1 MDFKACSNYL
11 ASKPEATLD
20 FPFDPDVYVYKV
32 CGKMFALVSPSGNQ
46 TPEKHPQMNIKC
58 DPDHALEL
66 RDVFEAVI
74 PGYHM
79 NKRHW
84 NTIIL
89 DGSLP
94 ASEIQ
99 RMIDHSYALVA
110 KKLTKAQR
118 TPLELKYGPEALYQE
133 LKPK

>member
-1 MDFKACSNYL
+1 MDFTTCCHYL

-20 FPFDPDVYVYKV
+20 FPFDPDVHVYKIR
-32 CGKMFALVSPSGNQ
+32 GKMFALISPSGGKN
-46 TPEKHPQMNIKC
+46 PNKAPQMNLKC
-58 DPDHALEL
+58 QPEHAVEL

-89 DGSLP
+89 DGTLP
-94 ASEIQ
+94 ESEIQ
-99 RMIDHSYALVA
+99 RMIDHSYALVV
-110 KKLTKAQR
+110 KGLTKAQR
-118 TPLELKYGPEALYQE
+118 SPLELKYSPETLYQE
-133 LKPK
+133 LNPK

>member
-1 MDFKACSNYL
+1 
-11 ASKPEATLD
+11 
-20 FPFDPDVYVYKV
+20 
-32 CGKMFALVSPSGNQ
+32 MFALISPTGNQ
-46 TPEKHPQMNIKC
+46 SSQKWPQMNLKC
-58 DPDHALEL
+58 NPDHALEL
-66 RDVFEAVI
+66 RDVFDAVI

-99 RMIDHSYALVA
+99 RMIDHSYALVV
-110 KKLTKAQR
+110 KDLTKAQR
-118 TPLELKYGPEALYQE
+118 TPLELKYSPESLYLE
-133 LKPK
+133 LNPK